1 MGDSHTNSPFGDG
14 PKVRPPIRSR
24 KPAPALAPEES
35 ETLPDVLMDTSS
47 QSLHHSIAESS
58 SHQDVDASIDGDDS
72 RRSVEPDELEIDPP
86 SPDRSIPRRNSSY
99 TEPTTPR
106 KESPK
111 KQSNGANPGPEAKSS
126 NTSLLAIAGVFLVVV
141 AAVAITMLW
150 PSKTPPV
157 KPQHCDQFVTQLRP
171 KYPTIDPMLWT
182 TLNVSVNRALYRK
195 PGEPSTFVFL
205 YDSATVRQSLVED
218 IIGIT
223 SKCFDNTRPIRLTSA
238 DFETPEI
245 AADYS
250 AFLHRYKPQL
260 EERGIMVVQ
269 DLDQV
274 PAKAARA
281 LFTICDSYGPLVE
294 RAVIFFTIDISRRA
308 EEDPDQSPTAIAE
321 KLLQDQWRNGLKGDT
336 LVPLLVRLT
345 ENVFKII

>member
-1 MGDSHTNSPFGDG
+1 
-14 PKVRPPIRSR
+14 
-24 KPAPALAPEES
+24 
-35 ETLPDVLMDTSS
+35 MDTPS

-72 RRSVEPDELEIDPP
+72 RRSVEPDELEMDSPP
-86 SPDRSIPRRNSSY
+86 QDKSTSRRSSSY
-99 TEPTTPR
+99 TEPTTPQ

-111 KQSNGANPGPEAKSS
+111 KQSKGATPGPEAESS
-126 NTSLLAIAGVFLVVV
+126 NTSLLAIAGVVIVVV
-141 AAVAITMLW
+141 AAVAIAKLL
-150 PSKTPPV
+150 PSKPQV
-157 KPQHCDQFVTQLRP
+157 QPQHCDQFVTQLRP

-238 DFETPEI
+238 DFETPDI

-321 KLLQDQWRNGLKGDT
+321 KLLQDQWRNGLKVDT